1 MVPESY
7 SIKIISMHMLCLF
20 SFVFLNSW
28 CLVLWMVDQEVGMK
42 ETNDND
48 IDRHELCR
56 RQKAI
61 SISLRGEV
69 PSYLPSIRGKGVGTI
84 RAPLN
89 FYISHGGGFNERHTQ
104 RRA

>member
-1 MVPESY
+1 ME
-7 SIKIISMHMLCLF
+7 
-20 SFVFLNSW
+20 
-28 CLVLWMVDQEVGMK
+28 

-69 PSYLPSIRGKGVGTI
+69 PPYLPFNPRNKLDEIAFSFRERRRHDKGAFEFLQIPRRRFHLRDMREGGLDRVLLRLASRVGGSGAAGML
-84 RAPLN
+84 RAFLL
-89 FYISHGGGFNERHTQ
+89 ER
-104 RRA
+104 

>member
-1 MVPESY
+1 ME
-7 SIKIISMHMLCLF
+7 
-20 SFVFLNSW
+20 
-28 CLVLWMVDQEVGMK
+28 

-69 PSYLPSIRGKGVGTI
+69 PPYLAFNPRNKLVEIAFSFSGKASA
-84 RAPLN
+84 R
-89 FYISHGGGFNERHTQ
+89 
-104 RRA
+104 